1 MAADGLATQEAKTST
16 VTILNLLVMNNTA
29 RVVRI
34 SFHNLSYFAWNTPK
48 GLRSVRKYDV

>member
-16 VTILNLLVMNNTA
+16 VTILNSLVMNNTA